1 MTFTKK
7 RSNSKQE
14 IPTASMPDI
23 IFMLLLFF
31 MVATTLRE
39 VDVYVKFK
47 LPEAV
52 AIEKIENKRL
62 ISYIWVGQSGRIQ
75 LNDNIVQIEDIQDI
89 MYKKRVELPNV
100 IVSLRIDKGSDMGI
114 VNDIQQALRKA
125 DARRINYSSML
136 KQLCS
141 IHWSLVSK

>member
-1 MTFTKK
+1 MKFEKK
-7 RSNSKQE
+7 RSQTKQE
-14 IPTASMPDI
+14 IPTSSMPDI

-31 MVATTLRE
+31 MVATTLKE
-39 VDVYVKFK
+39 VEVYVQYK
-47 LPEAV
+47 LPEAE

-62 ISYIWVGQSGRIQ
+62 VSYIWVGKNGRIQ
-75 LNDNIVQIEDIQDI
+75 LNDAIVQVEDIQDI

-125 DARRINYSSML
+125 DARRINYSAML
-136 KQLCS
+136 KQ
-141 IHWSLVSK
+141 

>member
-1 MTFTKK
+1 MTFNKK
-7 RSNSKQE
+7 RASVKQE
-14 IPTASMPDI
+14 IPTSSMPDI

-39 VDVYVKFK
+39 VDVYVQYK

-62 ISYIWVGQSGRIQ
+62 ISYIWVGKDGRIQ
-75 LNDNIVQIEDIQDI
+75 LNDGIVKLNEIQEI

-100 IVSLRIDKGSDMGI
+100 IVSLRIDKESDMG
-114 VNDIQQALRKA
+114 VVTDIQQALRKA
-125 DARRINYSSML
+125 DARRINYSAML
-136 KQLCS
+136 KQ
-141 IHWSLVSK
+141 

>member
-1 MTFTKK
+1 MKFTKK

-100 IVSLRIDKGSDMGI
+100 IVSLRVDKGSDMGI
-114 VNDIQQALRKA
+114 INDIQQALRKA
-125 DARRINYSSML
+125 DARRINYSAML
-136 KQLCS
+136 KL
-141 IHWSLVSK
+141 